1 MIQKH
6 LPYFLKPGSQRNK
19 PNLIWTSEIFGSW
32 KIWAPRMLVPAWKC
46 HVMIFKRRL
55 LGTQISRGPKKS
67 GAQMRL
73 GTISVTALYQ
83 CAFFALL
90 SCSPHIFTKIELQIF
105 KNCLTNDSLGIIIF
119 SSKKITFLGKFKIH
133 SSWKHK
139 LVSSSLCKLFLVV
152 ALFVWARVHTYPWC
166 SVLPPEGGFVCENM
180 NHA

>member
-55 LGTQISRGPKKS
+55 NFLGTKFLGDQISWGPKKS

-119 SSKKITFLGKFKIH
+119 SSKKYNFWENLKFILRENI
-133 SSWKHK
+133 SW
-139 LVSSSLCKLFLVV
+139 
-152 ALFVWARVHTYPWC
+152 
-166 SVLPPEGGFVCENM
+166 
-180 NHA
+180 